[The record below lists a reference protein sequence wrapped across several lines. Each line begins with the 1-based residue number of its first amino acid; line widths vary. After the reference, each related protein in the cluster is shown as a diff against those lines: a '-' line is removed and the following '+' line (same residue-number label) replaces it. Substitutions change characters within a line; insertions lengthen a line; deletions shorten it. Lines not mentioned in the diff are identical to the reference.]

1 MVKGINVNK
10 SLEDYKKTL
19 SSAELKA
26 FNALSKEAQISIMQE
41 NYSGKVPS
49 GSLWSGAAHSA
60 AGTTDTTLSI
70 VDSLYNDVKGLGTS
84 STFGEHLGEI
94 TPENIADVFEL
105 YNKKYG
111 ESLVSA
117 ISNEFNISKKDRTQL
132 LAALGEKLNKKLE
145 DIDAPRRIDLTKL
158 NELSNKTLSSWRTC
172 DTGEIDNLFA
182 ENLIPVEAEKYLPT
196 PPEYTE
202 NLQYNHMK
210 GGFER
215 AFRLPDGTVKAVKYL
230 DGDWS
235 SVTERTVT
243 DPETNEKITT
253 GTERYWETP
262 GKYEEYKYSE
272 SGTKVSKYENNI
284 CVETKV
290 DQNSPVAVC
299 TTTQYDPKTGELLSK
314 NTKYVS
320 PFHVIDEFY
329 ENNKLAKLIDYHS
342 GEDGDVRT
350 DTFYNE
356 NGDIKF
362 SRRITTKVGTNSNFS
377 EITLIRDGKTYQFT
391 TSISEP
397 DKNGII
403 HSECNGKNFQTKF
416 SDDTVSVENL
426 TDGKTTSLDLNKLF
440 KECSDEEKKVFI
452 EKLKSVNGQVLFD
465 IAAEVDDFEHINN
478 SLKINIKNLIFKLLS
493 KNNRTGGS
501 YNRGSNDLFVTENTM
516 EHELGHALDAT
527 IPEEKSPLQIGYSF
541 SSNKNE
547 KFQQAFEKELEN
559 FEKIAEEKKLERPYA
574 TKTSLEF
581 IAESYAMLMTGDSQS
596 DGGLTMLEYFPESF
610 IEAAK
615 HIEWVRTLPDN
626 KRK

>member
-1 MVKGINVNK
+1 MVKGINLNNNI
-10 SLEDYKKTL
+10 EEYKKTL
-19 SSAELKA
+19 SKAELQA
-26 FNALSKEAQISIMQE
+26 FNALSKEEQISIMKQ

-84 STFGEHLGEI
+84 STFGEHLGKI

-182 ENLIPVEAEKYLPT
+182 ENLLPVEAEKYLPT
-196 PPEYTE
+196 PPEYTKD
-202 NLQYNHMK
+202 LQINK
-210 GGFER
+210 IGGGFER
-215 AFRLPDGTVKAVKYL
+215 AFQLPDGTIKAVKYEN
-230 DGDWS
+230 GNWTA
-235 SVTERTVT
+235 VTERTVT
-243 DPETNEKITT
+243 DPETHEKITK
-253 GTERYWETP
+253 GTERYLEEP
-262 GKYEEYKYSE
+262 GKYEEYEYSE

-284 CVETKV
+284 CIETKV
-290 DQNSPVAVC
+290 DQNEPVSFRS
-299 TTTQYDPKTGELLSK
+299 TTQYDPKSGEILSK
-314 NTKYVS
+314 NTTYTS
-320 PFHVIDEFY
+320 PSRTINEFY

-342 GEDGDVRT
+342 GKDGGVRT

-362 SRRITTKVGTNSNFS
+362 SRRIASKVNTNKNSS
-377 EITLIRDGKTYQFT
+377 EITLFRDGKTYKFT
-391 TSISEP
+391 SSVSEP
-397 DKNGII
+397 DENGII
-403 HSECNGKNFQTKF
+403 HSECNGKHFQTKF
-416 SDDTVSVENL
+416 SDDTVSVKNL
-426 TDGKTTSLDLNKLF
+426 TDGKTTSLALNKLF
-440 KECSDEEKKVFI
+440 KECTDEEKKVFI

-465 IAAEVDDFEHINN
+465 IAAEVDDIEHSNKSLYINTR
-478 SLKINIKNLIFKLLS
+478 NLIFKLIS
-493 KNNRTGGS
+493 ENHRIGGAYS
-501 YNRGSNDLFVTENTM
+501 AFTNDIFVTENTL

-527 IPEEKSPLQIGYSF
+527 ISEYKLPLQIARF

-559 FEKIAEEKKLERPYA
+559 FEKIAEEKNIDKPYA

-581 IAESYAMLMTGDSQS
+581 IAESYAMLMTGDSQA
-596 DGGLTMLEYFPESF
+596 DGGLTILEYFPESF

-615 HIEWVRTLPDN
+615 HMEWVRTLPDN
-626 KRK
+626 RRK

>member
-1 MVKGINVNK
+1 MVKGINLNK
-10 SLEDYKKTL
+10 NIEEYKKTL
-19 SSAELKA
+19 SKAELQA
-26 FNALSKEAQISIMQE
+26 FNALSREEQISIMKA

-49 GSLWSGAAHSA
+49 GSLWSGSAHSA

-84 STFGEHLGEI
+84 STFGEHLGKI

-196 PPEYTE
+196 PSEYTKAMQH
-202 NLQYNHMK
+202 NSN
-210 GGFER
+210 GGDFTR
-215 AFRLPDGTVKAVKYL
+215 CFQFPDGTAKMVKYT
-230 DGDWS
+230 DGNWTS
-235 SVTERTVT
+235 RTLRRIT
-243 DPETNEKITT
+243 DPKTHGEIRQERESYLNE
-253 GTERYWETP
+253 P
-262 GKYEEYKYSE
+262 GKYEEHEHSE

-284 CVETKV
+284 CIETKV
-290 DQNSPVAVC
+290 IQKEPVSFRS
-299 TTTQYDPKTGELLSK
+299 TTQYDPKSGEILSK
-314 NTKYVS
+314 NTTYSS
-320 PFHVIDEFY
+320 PSRTINEFY
-329 ENNKLAKLIDYHS
+329 ENNKLIKLIDYSS
-342 GEDGDVRT
+342 GEDGGVRT

-362 SRRITTKVGTNSNFS
+362 SRRIASKVNTNQNSS
-377 EITLIRDGKTYQFT
+377 EITLFRDGKAYKFT
-391 TSISEP
+391 SSVSEP
-397 DKNGII
+397 DENGII
-403 HSECNGKNFQTKF
+403 HSECNGKHFQTKF
-416 SDDTVSVENL
+416 SDDTVTVENL

-440 KECSDEEKKVFI
+440 KECTDEEKKEFI

-465 IAAEVDDFEHINN
+465 IAAEVDDIEHSNKSLYINTR
-478 SLKINIKNLIFKLLS
+478 NLIFKVFS
-493 KNNRTGGS
+493 ENHRIGGAYS
-501 YNRGSNDLFVTENTM
+501 AFTNDIFVTENTL

-527 IPEEKSPLQIGYSF
+527 ISEDKLPLQIARF

-559 FEKIAEEKKLERPYA
+559 FEKIAEEKNIDKPYA

-581 IAESYAMLMTGDSQS
+581 IAESYAMLMTGDSQA

-615 HIEWVRTLPDN
+615 HIEWVRTLPAN

>member
-1 MVKGINVNK
+1 MVKGINLNK
-10 SLEDYKKTL
+10 NIEEYKKTL
-19 SSAELKA
+19 SKAELQA
-26 FNALSKEAQISIMQE
+26 FNALSREEQISIMKA

-49 GSLWSGAAHSA
+49 GSLWSGSAHSA

-84 STFGEHLGEI
+84 STFGEHLGKI

-196 PPEYTE
+196 PSEYTKAMQH
-202 NLQYNHMK
+202 NSN
-210 GGFER
+210 GGDFTR
-215 AFRLPDGTVKAVKYL
+215 CFQFPDGTAKMVKYT
-230 DGDWS
+230 DGNWTS
-235 SVTERTVT
+235 RTLRRIT
-243 DPETNEKITT
+243 DPKTHGEIRQERESYLNE
-253 GTERYWETP
+253 P
-262 GKYEEYKYSE
+262 GKYEEHEHSE

-284 CVETKV
+284 CIETKV
-290 DQNSPVAVC
+290 IQKEPVSFRS
-299 TTTQYDPKTGELLSK
+299 TTQYDPKSGEILSK
-314 NTKYVS
+314 NTTYSS
-320 PFHVIDEFY
+320 PSRTINEFY
-329 ENNKLAKLIDYHS
+329 ENNKLIKLIDYSS
-342 GEDGDVRT
+342 GEDGGVRT

-362 SRRITTKVGTNSNFS
+362 SRRIASKVNTNKNSS
-377 EITLIRDGKTYQFT
+377 EITLFRDGKPYKFT
-391 TSISEP
+391 SSVSEP
-397 DKNGII
+397 DENGII
-403 HSECNGKNFQTKF
+403 HSEFNGKNFQTKF
-416 SDDTVSVENL
+416 SDDTVTVENL

-465 IAAEVDDFEHINN
+465 IAAEVDDIEHSNKSLYINTR
-478 SLKINIKNLIFKLLS
+478 NLIFKLFS
-493 KNNRTGGS
+493 ENHRIGGAYS
-501 YNRGSNDLFVTENTM
+501 AFTNDIFVTENTL

-527 IPEEKSPLQIGYSF
+527 ISEDKLPLQIARF

-559 FEKIAEEKKLERPYA
+559 FEKIAEEKNIDKPYA

-581 IAESYAMLMTGDSQS
+581 IAESYAMLMTGDSQA
-596 DGGLTMLEYFPESF
+596 DGGLTILEYFPESF

-615 HIEWVRTLPDN
+615 HMEWVRTLPDN

>member
-1 MVKGINVNK
+1 MVKGINLNNNI
-10 SLEDYKKTL
+10 EEYKKTL
-19 SSAELKA
+19 SKAELQA
-26 FNALSKEAQISIMQE
+26 FNALSKEEQISIMKA

-49 GSLWSGAAHSA
+49 GSLWNGAAHST

-84 STFGEHLGEI
+84 STFGENLGKI

-145 DIDAPRRIDLTKL
+145 DIDAPRRIDLTRL

-196 PPEYTE
+196 PSEYTKTMQH
-202 NLQYNHMK
+202 NSN
-210 GGFER
+210 GGDFTR
-215 AFRLPDGTVKAVKYL
+215 SFQFPDGTAKMVKYT
-230 DGDWS
+230 DGNWTS
-235 SVTERTVT
+235 RTLRRIT
-243 DPETNEKITT
+243 DPKTHGEIRQERESYLNE
-253 GTERYWETP
+253 P
-262 GKYEEYKYSE
+262 GKYEEHEHSE

-284 CVETKV
+284 CIETKV
-290 DQNSPVAVC
+290 IQKEPVSFRS
-299 TTTQYDPKTGELLSK
+299 TTQYDPKSGEILSK
-314 NTKYVS
+314 NTTYTS
-320 PFHVIDEFY
+320 PTRTINEFY
-329 ENNKLAKLIDYHS
+329 ENNKLIKLIDYSS
-342 GEDGDVRT
+342 GEDGGVRT

-362 SRRITTKVGTNSNFS
+362 SRRIASKVNTNQNSS
-377 EITLIRDGKTYQFT
+377 EITLFHNGKTYQFT
-391 TSISEP
+391 SSVSEP
-397 DKNGII
+397 DENGII
-403 HSECNGKNFQTKF
+403 RSEFNGKNFQTKF
-416 SDDTVSVENL
+416 SDDTVTVENL

-440 KECSDEEKKVFI
+440 KECTDEEKKAFI

-465 IAAEVDDFEHINN
+465 IAAEVDDIEHSNKSLYINTR
-478 SLKINIKNLIFKLLS
+478 NLIFKLFS
-493 KNNRTGGS
+493 ENHRIGGA
-501 YNRGSNDLFVTENTM
+501 YRAFTNDIFVTENTL

-527 IPEEKSPLQIGYSF
+527 ISEDKLPLQIARF

-547 KFQQAFEKELEN
+547 KFQQSFEKELEN
-559 FEKIAEEKKLERPYA
+559 FEKIAEEKKLEKPYA
-574 TKTSLEF
+574 TKTSREF
-581 IAESYAMLMTGDSQS
+581 FAESYAMLMTGDSQA